1 MPHKKNIADTNMKHS
16 KIKTK
21 KLCFVIMGF
30 GKKTDYKSGKT
41 LNLDATYYE
50 IIKPA
55 AEECGIECIR
65 ADEISHSGSID
76 KEMYRKLLLADIVIA
91 DISTNNANALYELGV
106 RHALKKGTTIIMSE
120 KDGDLYFD
128 LNHTAT
134 LIYEH
139 LGEDIGCS
147 EARKKKEEL
156 KSLIFTA
163 LQESKTDSPIYTYLP
178 DLKTPTLS
186 EEEIKE
192 IIEESKESEKEWFE
206 SFNQAESFLR
216 DGNFSEAKKN
226 YSQALELRP
235 HDDYLIQRLTLCTYK
250 DTSEGISPVM
260 ACFEAMTILSVLSP
274 DTSNDP
280 ETTGLAGA
288 INKTIWRE
296 ITDVAFL
303 DKAISLYDRGFT
315 IKKDYYNGE
324 NLAIC
329 HHEKMEYLKT
339 TNSDKSSKEISYHEV
354 SVEMIFNSV
363 LKITEEII
371 NSNNFDDRNDK
382 KWIFASASQ
391 AANYLDYPDKS
402 ISYFDKFKAF
412 CDNTWDVETF
422 QKNKIRK

>member
-1 MPHKKNIADTNMKHS
+1 
-16 KIKTK
+16 
-21 KLCFVIMGF
+21 
-30 GKKTDYKSGKT
+30 
-41 LNLDATYYE
+41 
-50 IIKPA
+50 
-55 AEECGIECIR
+55 
-65 ADEISHSGSID
+65 
-76 KEMYRKLLLADIVIA
+76 
-91 DISTNNANALYELGV
+91 
-106 RHALKKGTTIIMSE
+106 
-120 KDGDLYFD
+120 
-128 LNHTAT
+128 
-134 LIYEH
+134 
-139 LGEDIGCS
+139 
-147 EARKKKEEL
+147 
-156 KSLIFTA
+156 
-163 LQESKTDSPIYTYLP
+163 
-178 DLKTPTLS
+178 
-186 EEEIKE
+186 
-192 IIEESKESEKEWFE
+192 
-206 SFNQAESFLR
+206 
-216 DGNFSEAKKN
+216 
-226 YSQALELRP
+226 
-235 HDDYLIQRLTLCTYK
+235 
-250 DTSEGISPVM
+250 M

-402 ISYFDKFKAF
+402 LSYFDKFKAF